1 MVKDKLQMPTNFI
14 AVPWQTGHFSSLVIT
29 GANGL
34 KRTLHLIKSS
44 PKVNNIDSPDIEI
57 LYLCEYNSFLYNP
70 DGSYGRYWAP
80 PELWA
85 TPIYGSPRGDT
96 GYRIPGFKHA
106 NSAQIRVRAAD
117 LKLQVL
123 SISRQTVDGPFWGQ
137 ITTIPEIQVIG

>member
-1 MVKDKLQMPTNFI
+1 MPTNFV
-14 AVPWQTGHFSSLVIT
+14 AVPWQTGHFSSVVVT
-29 GANGL
+29 SPNGA

-44 PKVNNIDSPDIEI
+44 PKVNGIDSPDIEI
-57 LYLCEYNSFLYNP
+57 LYLCEYDTTLRNP
-70 DGSYGRYWAP
+70 DGSTGRYRAP
-80 PELWA
+80 VELWA
-85 TPIYGSPRGDT
+85 TNIYGSPRGDT

-123 SISRQTVDGPFWGQ
+123 SISRQAADGPFWGQ